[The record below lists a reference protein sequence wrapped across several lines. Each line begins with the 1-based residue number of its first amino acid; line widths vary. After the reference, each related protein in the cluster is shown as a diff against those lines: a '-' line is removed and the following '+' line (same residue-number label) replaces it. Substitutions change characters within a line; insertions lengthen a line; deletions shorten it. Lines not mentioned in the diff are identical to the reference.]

1 MKYVL
6 WQLLT
11 VSFFVISLKIKSNLE
26 LWKSSYSMSLF
37 TKLTLYL
44 FVVISLN
51 EISESNLFSVYLQTE
66 GWFTLDPLWTNKLCI
81 KMMMIDWLLCH
92 NEHTSL
98 KMLIVLQVG
107 KLCNEWIIYHWLF
120 GDIIVI
126 TFNCNHWM
134 NSFVSHGELCYLISS
149 KSGHLCPF
157 SWWRYLWIYDTIKK
171 IVVVPLIK
179 ASSWNCICCLV
190 CYFRKSIIR
199 LSFYSNKCFP
209 IN

>member
-1 MKYVL
+1 MATTHSLIFRDIIKDKIELRTMKKFGVWNSIL
-6 WQLLT
+6 P
-11 VSFFVISLKIKSNLE
+11 
-26 LWKSSYSMSLF
+26 YSMSLF

-66 GWFTLDPLWTNKLCI
+66 GWFTLDHLGTNKLCI
-81 KMMMIDWLLCH
+81 KMMMIDWLLCY

-120 GDIIVI
+120 VDIIVI

-157 SWWRYLWIYDTIKK
+157 SWWIYDTIKK
-171 IVVVPLIK
+171 VAVVPLIK

-190 CYFRKSIIR
+190 CYFRKSTIR